1 MEITR
6 ELYDFLEKTET
17 LEIKNMIYASLVY
30 LKKARKQD
38 IKKTIKE
45 IKEINMAFDR

>member
-17 LEIKNMIYASLVY
+17 IEIKNMIYASLIY

-38 IKKTIKE
+38 IKKMIKE
-45 IKEINMAFDR
+45 IKEINKAFER

>member
-17 LEIKNMIYASLVY
+17 IEIKNLVYATIVY
-30 LKKARKQD
+30 LKRARKQD
-38 IKKTIKE
+38 IKKMLKE
-45 IKEINMAFDR
+45 IKEINKGFER

>member
-6 ELYDFLEKTET
+6 ELYDFLESKET
-17 LEIKNMIYASLVY
+17 LELKNIIYASIVY

-38 IKKTIKE
+38 IKKMIKE
-45 IKEINMAFDR
+45 IKEINKAFDK